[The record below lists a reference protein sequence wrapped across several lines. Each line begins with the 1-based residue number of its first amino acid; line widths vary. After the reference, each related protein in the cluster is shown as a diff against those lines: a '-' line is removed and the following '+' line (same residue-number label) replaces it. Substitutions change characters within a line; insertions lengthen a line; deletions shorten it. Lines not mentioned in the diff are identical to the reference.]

1 MLRRLVEED
10 ASFILAQNELE
21 KTRLDTLENHR
32 YNTTAGKVSRQQ
44 ETNLYLAVRVN
55 FEEDPWLS

>member
-10 ASFILAQNELE
+10 ASFVLAQNELE

-32 YNTTAGKVSRQQ
+32 YNTTAGKVSRKQ